1 MFTLEVACQI
11 TTGSSS
17 SQSIIVKKP
26 DKPEPNRHT
35 FEFQSSVVLDT
46 IECSFGALKK
56 RGGRMLERKRFL
68 IWHLVST
75 K

>member
-35 FEFQSSVVLDT
+35 FEFQSSVVVLDT
-46 IECSFGALKK
+46 IEYSFGALKK
-56 RGGRMLERKRFL
+56 RGG
-68 IWHLVST
+68 
-75 K
+75 

>member
-17 SQSIIVKKP
+17 SQSIVKNP
-26 DKPEPNRHT
+26 DKPEPNRRT
-35 FEFQSSVVLDT
+35 FEFQSSVVDT

-56 RGGRMLERKRFL
+56 RGVREKTIPNLTPRV
-68 IWHLVST
+68 H
-75 K
+75 

>member
-17 SQSIIVKKP
+17 SQSILVKKP

-35 FEFQSSVVLDT
+35 FEFQSSVVVLDT
-46 IECSFGALKK
+46 IEYSFGALKK
-56 RGGRMLERKRFL
+56 RGGREND
-68 IWHLVST
+68 S
-75 K
+75 